1 MLPSILSLPALS
13 LPALSLPALSLS
25 KGRRV
30 EGSKGRQK
38 RLV

>member
-1 MLPSILSLPALS
+1 MLPSILS

-30 EGSKGRQK
+30 EGQAKAACVTILRS
-38 RLV
+38 